1 MIRMYYADFLV
12 ILSHIEEDIT
22 PRQVLGGHKVINPKA
37 RLALTLR
44 FLATGETYRSLCF
57 QFRLSRA
64 AISYIINNACKAMVT
79 HLGKTYLKLPS
90 TAEE

>member
-22 PRQVLGGHKVINPKA
+22 PRQVLGGHKVINPNA

-57 QFRLSRA
+57 QFRIFMTF
-64 AISYIINNACKAMVT
+64 ISYIINDVRIIGTIEQGAAVIA
-79 HLGKTYLKLPS
+79 PRF
-90 TAEE
+90 